1 MLIEQ
6 CTTFSLVFLLLGC
19 LLSHLWEFMV
29 LPFNGWEMI
38 SYHPTLHSLDIRLVE
53 FCYRFH
59 IIDLSLLNPLFKG
72 ENAGTITL
80 DARSTTANKKADGGK
95 LESFGS
101 VSQFPEPE
109 YHL

>member
-1 MLIEQ
+1 M
-6 CTTFSLVFLLLGC
+6 
-19 LLSHLWEFMV
+19 
-29 LPFNGWEMI
+29 LPFNGWGMI

-53 FCYRFH
+53 FCYQSH

-72 ENAGTITL
+72 KNTGTVAL
-80 DARSTTANKKADGGK
+80 GARTTNANKKADGGK
-95 LESFGS
+95 PESFGS